1 MVLNTFMGFGWLQHL
16 VDSHYDF
23 ASVHHDELPG
33 CAAQSKVNLEENF
46 NWHGSMAFAEFSL
59 LSPSAPR
66 GKKKSL
72 PHSIRISEE
81 LYTNSLRGFASTFYD
96 V

>member
-46 NWHGSMAFAEFSL
+46 NWHGSMAFAEFF
-59 LSPSAPR
+59 SPFAIRTERQEKIASPF
-66 GKKKSL
+66 
-72 PHSIRISEE
+72 HSHQ
-81 LYTNSLRGFASTFYD
+81 
-96 V
+96 